1 MAKVSSLAKM
11 NAMDAMRAPERS
23 RMTIPTMIHAQLL
36 LIPDLEPEKESS
48 EAEI

>member
-1 MAKVSSLAKM
+1 M
-11 NAMDAMRAPERS
+11 NVIEAMRAPERS
-23 RMTIPTMIHAQLL
+23 RMTIPTMIQAQLH